1 VLLEG
6 IDNRNVN
13 KILDSLF
20 QHLSA
25 DGYNLTHKYQ
35 TVSNGSNFRSMYASL
50 YGLRPRVNVS
60 YIDSAGYFKQSTL
73 AAYNPKADSQRQAF
87 KPPKLSKRERRII
100 MLNSTRSLKI
110 DTTLNTAV
118 LEVNAF
124 TKDSKLRS
132 FFRQSFKK
140 IRKEQ
145 IPNLIVDMRGNG
157 GGSVTLSNLLTKYIA
172 SAPFKIADSLYAIKR
187 SSKYGRFRENQ
198 LLNWLFL
205 QFLTRKKADGH
216 YHFTFFENK
225 YFKPK
230 TKNHFNGT
238 TYILTGGNTFS
249 AATLFT
255 KALVKQENVIVV
267 GEETGGGAYGNT
279 AWLIPD
285 VTLPNTK
292 VRFRLPLFRLVVDR
306 NEAKGHGVYP
316 EVEVVPTVED
326 IRKGNDYKMDK
337 VKQLI
342 KQRST
347 AGY

>member
-1 VLLEG
+1 MRSVSIILISAALLTGCVAGKGYNPNKKFGREQLDKDYSIFRNVLEEAHPGLYWYTPKDSMDYYFQKGEQMLQDSMTEMKFRNVLTYVVSKIRCGHTSVRPSRAAFIFNSTNFPSFPLFIKAWPDTVVVTANLNRKDSLVRRGVLLEG
-6 IDNRNVN
+6 IDNRKVN

-60 YIDSAGYFKQSTL
+60 YIDSAGYFKQSPL

-87 KPPKLSKRERRII
+87 KPPKLSKRERRRI

-187 SSKYGRFRENQ
+187 SS
-198 LLNWLFL
+198 
-205 QFLTRKKADGH
+205 
-216 YHFTFFENK
+216 
-225 YFKPK
+225 
-230 TKNHFNGT
+230 
-238 TYILTGGNTFS
+238 
-249 AATLFT
+249 
-255 KALVKQENVIVV
+255 
-267 GEETGGGAYGNT
+267 
-279 AWLIPD
+279 
-285 VTLPNTK
+285 
-292 VRFRLPLFRLVVDR
+292 
-306 NEAKGHGVYP
+306 
-316 EVEVVPTVED
+316 
-326 IRKGNDYKMDK
+326 
-337 VKQLI
+337 
-342 KQRST
+342 
-347 AGY
+347 